1 MDLLILLW
9 FAANPDLM
17 MNPIESDHESWILL
31 LIWCWIL
38 NPNPNP
44 EANPNLH
51 CSSQCKHCS
60 EQCNLFLVVFFS
72 LEILFWFLLKT
83 LITEIQQTET
93 IFEKSCA
100 TEDVFRKYYQTVYK
114 GLRNTSSL
122 EPNVPKA
129 STIVNNAVS
138 DGCWKRSIDSSDTC
152 SQSQWC

>member
-1 MDLLILLW
+1 MFNNPNRNHEIQSDLVDLLILLW
-9 FAANPDLM
+9 FAANSDLM

-83 LITEIQQTET
+83 FITEIQQTET

-100 TEDVFRKYYQTVYK
+100 TEDVFRKYYQSVVFCEITEIIEKVYPLVLFPCEIRS
-114 GLRNTSSL
+114 G
-122 EPNVPKA
+122 
-129 STIVNNAVS
+129 
-138 DGCWKRSIDSSDTC
+138 WKKM
-152 SQSQWC
+152 